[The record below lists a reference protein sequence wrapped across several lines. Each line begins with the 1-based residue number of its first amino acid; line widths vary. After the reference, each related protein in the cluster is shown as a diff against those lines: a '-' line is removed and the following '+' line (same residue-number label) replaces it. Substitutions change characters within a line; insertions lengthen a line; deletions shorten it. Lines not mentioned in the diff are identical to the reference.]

1 MGVACYLEEDL
12 GRGEALVR
20 VDEDLDVGQVC
31 ARLDQKPTPYDTHDT
46 HDTHTEGLV
55 SVGHE
60 LFDELVEGAGLD
72 LELLVLVELLDDVLL
87 GAVRRLVPHVDV
99 GLLLLFGPPRQVVYH
114 LHLLVEL
121 VVVRLRCN

>member
-1 MGVACYLEEDL
+1 
-12 GRGEALVR
+12 

-31 ARLDQKPTPYDTHDT
+31 TRLDQKPMQHDTHDT
-46 HDTHTEGLV
+46 NDTHTEGLV
-55 SVGHE
+55 GVGHE

-72 LELLVLVELLDDVLL
+72 LELLVLVEHLDDVLL

-99 GLLLLFGPPRQVVYH
+99 GLLLFLGPPRQVVYH

-121 VVVRLRCN
+121 VVVRLRCS

>member
-1 MGVACYLEEDL
+1 VGVACYLEENL

-31 ARLDQKPTPYDTHDT
+31 TRLDQKPTQYDT

-72 LELLVLVELLDDVLL
+72 LELLVLVEHLDDVLL

>member
-1 MGVACYLEEDL
+1 M
-12 GRGEALVR
+12 
-20 VDEDLDVGQVC
+20 QH
-31 ARLDQKPTPYDTHDT
+31 DTHDT

-55 SVGHE
+55 GVGHE

-72 LELLVLVELLDDVLL
+72 LELLVLVEHLDDVFL

-99 GLLLLFGPPRQVVYH
+99 GLLLLLGPPRQVVYH

-121 VVVRLRCN
+121 VVVRLRCS